1 MKPDKLSELDL
12 SNLKDLL
19 DYDYKSGF
27 FFWKVRSSA
36 RARIGNVA
44 GGVENS
50 GYRRIRIKGEA
61 YLAHRLAWYY
71 YYGRIPEIDID
82 HINGNK
88 DDNRI
93 ENLRLAKKI
102 ENGRNRR
109 LNKHNKTGI
118 SGVLLTE
125 YDTYKVC
132 INTDDGYTHLGT
144 FKNIFEAA
152 CVRKSAEIKI
162 GYHKNHGRTL

>member
-102 ENGRNRR
+102 ENGR
-109 LNKHNKTGI
+109 KI
-118 SGVLLTE
+118 SA
-125 YDTYKVC
+125 
-132 INTDDGYTHLGT
+132 
-144 FKNIFEAA
+144 NI
-152 CVRKSAEIKI
+152 
-162 GYHKNHGRTL
+162 